1 VILQQFAHPRGLV
14 GHLVGMMM
22 ARANATLTRRVV
34 DALQL
39 RGDETVLEIGP
50 GPGVGLR
57 LLAKALP
64 AGRVYAAEP
73 SSVMRSQAAARIRRF
88 ADRVELIDATA
99 GSVAAPPG
107 TFDAVCAVN
116 NVQLWQPLPASLAH
130 VFDVLAPGGLLA
142 LGVTERAVLPDN
154 SMAGRAFD
162 AHLLPHLER
171 AGFSDLDAEWAR
183 GGNGHEL
190 LVLARRPAS

>member
-1 VILQQFAHPRGLV
+1 VIAQQFANPRGLV

-34 DALQL
+34 DALHL

-73 SSVMRSQAAARIRRF
+73 SSVMRSQAAGRVRRF
-88 ADRVELIDATA
+88 GDRVELIDATA
-99 GSVAAPPG
+99 ETVAAPSG

-116 NVQLWQPLPASLAH
+116 NVQLWQPLPSSLTH

-142 LGVTERAVLPDN
+142 LGVTERAVLPDG
-154 SMAGRAFD
+154 SSAGRAFD
-162 AHLLPHLER
+162 THLLPHLER
-171 AGFSDLDAEWAR
+171 AGFNDIDATWAR

>member
-1 VILQQFAHPRGLV
+1 
-14 GHLVGMMM
+14 
-22 ARANATLTRRVV
+22 
-34 DALQL
+34 
-39 RGDETVLEIGP
+39 LEIGP

-57 LLAKALP
+57 LIAKALP

-88 ADRVELIDATA
+88 ADRAELIDATA
-99 GSVAAPPG
+99 ATVIAPPG

-116 NVQLWQPLPASLAH
+116 NVQLWQPLPSSLAH

-142 LGVTERAVLPDN
+142 LGVTEHAVLPDG
-154 SMAGRAFD
+154 SVAGRAYD

-171 AGFSDLDAEWAR
+171 AGFGVLDARWAP

-190 LVLARRPAS
+190 VVLARRPAS

>member
-1 VILQQFAHPRGLV
+1 MIARQFANPRGLV
-14 GHLVGMMM
+14 GHLVGMAM

-34 DALQL
+34 EALEL
-39 RGDETVLEIGP
+39 NGDETVLEIGP

-99 GSVAAPPG
+99 ETIVAPPG

-116 NVQLWQPLPASLAH
+116 NVQLWQPLASSLAH
-130 VFDVLAPGGLLA
+130 VFDVLAPGRLLA
-142 LGVTERAVLPDN
+142 LGVTERAVLPDG
-154 SMAGRAFD
+154 SAAGRAFD
-162 AHLLPHLER
+162 TQLLPHLER
-171 AGFSDLDAEWAR
+171 AGFRDLDAKWAR